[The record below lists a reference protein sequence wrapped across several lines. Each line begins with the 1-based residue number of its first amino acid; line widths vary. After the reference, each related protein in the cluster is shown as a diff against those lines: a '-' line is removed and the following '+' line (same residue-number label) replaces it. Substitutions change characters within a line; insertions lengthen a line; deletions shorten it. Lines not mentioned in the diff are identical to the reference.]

1 MRRVFVASAGL
12 LKVGDHWEKSV
23 GDLAIEAGLKALG
36 DRKAERI
43 FVGNMFSAALKQ
55 EHLGALVA
63 NGLGLVGVPACKVEA
78 ACGSGGM
85 AVSLGY
91 LAVKSGE
98 FGSVLVIGVEK
109 MRDLMPSASS
119 DALAMA
125 ESYEYTQ
132 FFGGTFVSLNALL
145 TSYYMKETGASRRE
159 LASFPILAHKNAVT
173 SEHAQFRREISYEDV
188 ERAPMVSTPL
198 GLLECAPT
206 GDGAASI
213 LLVDEETIAEFDP
226 PYVELLSSEAAVNR
240 FSLYQRD
247 DMLDFYA
254 TRVAAER
261 ALDKAGIALKDVSFM
276 EIHDAFPVVAT
287 LALESMG
294 VSKRGEAAKDAMEGR
309 FDLGGELPILTF
321 GGLKARGHPVGATG
335 VYQVAEAYLQ
345 LKGVAG
351 KNQVRDAKFGLCQN
365 TGGID
370 TTTIVSVLRRV
381 EG

>member
-63 NGLGLVGVPACKVEA
+63 NGLGLIGVPACKVEA

-213 LLVDEETIAEFDP
+213 LLVDEETGEPVLAVIIT
-226 PYVELLSSEAAVNR
+226 EARRMEEERREGTTKAR
-240 FSLYQRD
+240 AR
-247 DMLDFYA
+247 
-254 TRVAAER
+254 ER
-261 ALDKAGIALKDVSFM
+261 AAMPTIST
-276 EIHDAFPVVAT
+276 PT
-287 LALESMG
+287 TSM
-294 VSKRGEAAKDAMEGR
+294 
-309 FDLGGELPILTF
+309 
-321 GGLKARGHPVGATG
+321 
-335 VYQVAEAYLQ
+335 
-345 LKGVAG
+345 
-351 KNQVRDAKFGLCQN
+351 
-365 TGGID
+365 
-370 TTTIVSVLRRV
+370 
-381 EG
+381 